1 MNDTVIKMSLFLLA
15 VLAFLSCGT
24 IQSVSAIKEADAARD
39 GALDELTRTYQDT
52 RLILVDRYGNR
63 SLSPEAATFV
73 EDRDRRDPLYLFYMT
88 DGCIVAARALQA
100 KSEHERA
107 RDMAVKGK
115 EYAEKTV
122 AALKALSPAAPQETP
137 AAPDPIMAPYVA
149 PSAPA
154 PTAPAPTPAPAP
166 SVEKPKPAP
175 QPKPAPVPAYETPK
189 PAPAPAYE
197 PPKPAPAP
205 KPAAAPEPVVPPVK
219 EEKKE
224 KEKEKEKKKEEEKK
238 EDKKGKKEENYYE
251 LYERLKRE
259 AEEKNKQEGGAK

>member
-88 DGCIVAARALQA
+88 DGCIVAARRLQA

-149 PSAPA
+149 PPA
-154 PTAPAPTPAPAP
+154 
-166 SVEKPKPAP
+166 PAP
-175 QPKPAPVPAYETPK
+175 QPKPAPVPAYEPPK

-197 PPKPAPAP
+197 SPKPAPAP